1 MTPTSSA
8 PFLTVTDLSVRYGA
22 VEAVHGLSLEVER
35 GSITVLLGANGAG
48 KSSTLAA
55 LTGIAPAKGGLQF
68 DGLSLT
74 GMMPEEIVRHG
85 IALCPEGRRV
95 FPSLSVADNLHLGGA
110 AHVKGDAL
118 AARIEAELDR
128 FPILRERFHQR
139 AGLLSGG
146 EQQMLAIARALMSA
160 PRLLLLDEPSL
171 GLAPK
176 VVDQVFDLVLS
187 LRDQGITILLVE
199 QNAERALDIANRG
212 YVLQSGRLVLSG
224 SGAELAGSDLIRQ
237 AYLAG

>member
-1 MTPTSSA
+1 M
-8 PFLTVTDLSVRYGA
+8 LTVTDLSVRYGQI
-22 VEAVHGLSLEVER
+22 EALRGLGLSVTK
-35 GSITVLLGANGAG
+35 GSVTVLLGSNGAG
-48 KSSTLAA
+48 KSSTLNAI
-55 LTGIAPAKGGLQF
+55 TGLAQPRGRIEFEGARIDGVAPE
-68 DGLSLT
+68 D
-74 GMMPEEIVRHG
+74 IVRRG

-95 FPSLSVADNLHLGGA
+95 FPSLSVAENLHLGGA
-110 AHVKGDAL
+110 VHARGEAL
-118 AARIEAELDR
+118 AARVEAELAR
-128 FPILRERFHQR
+128 FPILRERFHQK

-176 VVDQVFDLVLS
+176 VVDQVFDLILS

-199 QNAERALDIANRG
+199 QNAERALEIADRG
-212 YVLQSGRLVLSG
+212 YVLQSGEMFLSG
-224 SGAELAGSDLIRQ
+224 TGKELAESDLIRQ

>member
-1 MTPTSSA
+1 M
-8 PFLTVTDLSVRYGA
+8 LTVTDLSVRYGQI
-22 VEAVHGLSLEVER
+22 EAVRGLGLSVAK
-35 GSITVLLGANGAG
+35 GSVTVLLGSNGAG
-48 KSSTLAA
+48 KSSTLNAIAGLAA
-55 LTGIAPAKGGLQF
+55 PRGRIEFEGSRIDGQAPE
-68 DGLSLT
+68 D
-74 GMMPEEIVRHG
+74 IVRKG

-95 FPSLSVADNLHLGGA
+95 FPSLSVAENLHLGGA
-110 AHVKGDAL
+110 VHATGDEL
-118 AARIEAELDR
+118 AARIEAELAR
-128 FPILRERFHQR
+128 FPILRERYHQK

-176 VVDQVFDLVLS
+176 VVDQVFDLILT

-199 QNAERALDIANRG
+199 QNAERALEIADRG
-212 YVLQSGRLVLSG
+212 YVLQSGDLVLSG
-224 SGAELAGSDLIRQ
+224 TGEELAQSDLIRQ

>member
-1 MTPTSSA
+1 MLA
-8 PFLTVTDLSVRYGA
+8 VTDLTVRYGQI
-22 VEAVHGLSLEVER
+22 EAVRGISLSVAK
-35 GSITVLLGANGAG
+35 GSVTAILGSNGAG
-48 KSSTLAA
+48 KSSTLNA
-55 LTGIAPAKGGLQF
+55 IVGLAQPRGQVVF
-68 DGLSLT
+68 EGNRIDGAS
-74 GMMPEEIVRHG
+74 PEDIVMKG

-95 FPSLSVADNLHLGGA
+95 FPSLSVAENLKLGGA
-110 AHVKGDAL
+110 AHARGEVL
-118 AARIEAELDR
+118 SSRIEAELVR
-128 FPILRERFHQR
+128 FPILRERFNQK

-176 VVDQVFDLVLS
+176 VVDQVFELILA

-199 QNAERALDIANRG
+199 QNAERSLEIADKG
-212 YVLQSGRLVLSG
+212 YVLQSGELALSG
-224 SGAELAGSDLIRQ
+224 TGAELAASDLIRQ

>member
-1 MTPTSSA
+1 M
-8 PFLTVTDLSVRYGA
+8 LTVSDLSVRYGQI
-22 VEAVHGLSLEVER
+22 EALRGLGLTVAK
-35 GSITVLLGANGAG
+35 GSVTVLLGSNGAG
-48 KSSTLAA
+48 KSSTLNAI
-55 LTGIAPAKGGLQF
+55 TGLAQPRGRIDF
-68 DGLSLT
+68 DGTRIDGLP
-74 GMMPEEIVRHG
+74 PEDIVRKG

-95 FPSLSVADNLHLGGA
+95 FPSLSVAENLHLGGA
-110 AHVKGDAL
+110 VHAKGEAL
-118 AARIEAELDR
+118 AARVETELAR
-128 FPILRERFHQR
+128 FPILRERFHQK

-176 VVDQVFDLVLS
+176 VVDQVFDLILS

-199 QNAERALDIANRG
+199 QNAERALEIADQG
-212 YVLQSGRLVLSG
+212 YVLQSGEMVLSG
-224 SGAELAGSDLIRQ
+224 TGSDLAESDLIRQ

>member
-1 MTPTSSA
+1 MIPMSSA

-35 GSITVLLGANGAG
+35 GSVTVLLGANGAG

-55 LTGIAPAKGGLQF
+55 LTGLAPAKGGLHF

-110 AHVKGDAL
+110 AHVKGEVL

-176 VVDQVFDLVLS
+176 VVDQVFELVLS

>member
-1 MTPTSSA
+1 M
-8 PFLTVTDLSVRYGA
+8 LEVEGLSVRYGA
-22 VEAVHGLSLEVER
+22 VEAVGSLGFTVPK

-48 KSSTLAA
+48 KSSTLNAISG
-55 LTGIAPAKGGLQF
+55 LAPSRGRIILNGAEIGGLP
-68 DGLSLT
+68 
-74 GMMPEEIVRHG
+74 PEEIVRRG

-110 AHVKGDAL
+110 VHAKGDEL
-118 AARIEAELDR
+118 ASRTEAELDR
-128 FPILRERFHQR
+128 FPILRERYHQK

-146 EQQMLAIARALMSA
+146 EQQMLALARALMSA

-176 VVDQVFDLVLS
+176 VVDQIFDLIAG
-187 LRDQGITILLVE
+187 LRSQGITILLVE
-199 QNAERALDIANRG
+199 QNAERALEIADHG
-212 YVLQSGRLVLSG
+212 YVLQSGALALSG
-224 SGAELAGSDLIRQ
+224 SGRELAESPLIRE

>member
-1 MTPTSSA
+1 MLEVGA
-8 PFLTVTDLSVRYGA
+8 LSVRYGA
-22 VEAVHGLSLEVER
+22 VEAVGNLGFTVPK

-48 KSSTLAA
+48 KSSTLNAISG
-55 LTGIAPAKGGLQF
+55 LAPSRGRITLMGEEIGGLP
-68 DGLSLT
+68 
-74 GMMPEEIVRHG
+74 PEDIVRRG

-110 AHVKGDAL
+110 VHANGEEL
-118 AARIEAELDR
+118 GRRTEAELDR
-128 FPILRERFHQR
+128 FPILRERFHQK

-146 EQQMLAIARALMSA
+146 EQQMLAVARALMSA

-176 VVDQVFDLVLS
+176 VVDQIFDLIAG
-187 LRDQGITILLVE
+187 LRAQGITILLVE
-199 QNAERALDIANRG
+199 QNAERALEIADHG
-212 YVLQSGRLVLSG
+212 YVLQSGSMVLSG
-224 SGAELAGSDLIRQ
+224 SGKELAESPLIRE

>member
-1 MTPTSSA
+1 M
-8 PFLTVTDLSVRYGA
+8 LTVTDLSVRYGQI
-22 VEAVHGLSLEVER
+22 EALRGLGLTVTK
-35 GSITVLLGANGAG
+35 GSVTVLLGSNGAG
-48 KSSTLAA
+48 KSSTLNAI
-55 LTGIAPAKGGLQF
+55 TGLAQPRGRIEFEGARI
-68 DGLSLT
+68 DSIV
-74 GMMPEEIVRHG
+74 PEDIVRKG

-95 FPSLSVADNLHLGGA
+95 FPSLSVAENLHLGGA
-110 AHVKGDAL
+110 VHAKGDAL
-118 AARIEAELDR
+118 AARVEAELTR
-128 FPILRERFHQR
+128 FPILRERFHQK

-176 VVDQVFDLVLS
+176 VVDQVFDLILS

-199 QNAERALDIANRG
+199 QNAERALEIADRG
-212 YVLQSGRLVLSG
+212 YVLQSGEMVLSG
-224 SGAELAGSDLIRQ
+224 TGRELAESDLIRQ